1 MTRQYPYISHHGAVQ
16 GVTGS
21 CHQLWLTATDSLL
34 IDCGL
39 FQGGESS
46 GNGASASN
54 LAVEFALDSV
64 RALVATHV
72 HIDHIGRL
80 PWLLAAG
87 YAGPIHCTE
96 PSALL
101 MPTVL
106 EDAFLVGVKRDKR
119 LASKFID
126 LVAPRLRGHAYKTWV
141 TLIEREDL
149 VCRIR
154 FQRAGHILGSAYVE
168 CDVRYP
174 QEQRSRRIV
183 FSGDLGAPHA
193 PMLPAPKP
201 PHKADVVVLE
211 STYGNRLH
219 ENRRT
224 RRARFQKVVEQAL
237 EDGGTVIIPAFS
249 IGRTQELLYEL
260 EDIIH
265 RVGRTGGPAGNAAQA
280 PSRPGGRSHQY
291 TESSQPGRTG
301 GPATIGTTDGP
312 TQHGRTDGPTTTGR
326 TGGPAGKQ
334 NARTA
339 WQNIPIILDAPLATR
354 FTKLYRQLQPWWNAE
369 ALKRLTHGR
378 RPLGFEQLLTVE
390 THAQHQ
396 AMVNRLAQTRQ
407 PAIVITGSGMCT
419 AGRVVNYLKAMLGEP
434 RHNVVFVGYQARG
447 TPGAQIQQYGP
458 GGGYVEL
465 DGERYDIRA
474 GVHTLGGYSA
484 HADQAGLLG
493 FITGMRHWPQEVRL
507 VHGDDEAKATL
518 RRLLEEQAK
527 KAGKTIAVLVPEA

>member
-1 MTRQYPYISHHGAVQ
+1 MTRQYPHITHHGAVQ

-87 YAGPIHCTE
+87 YAGPVHCTE

-119 LASKFID
+119 LAGKFID

-168 CDVRYP
+168 CDVHYP
-174 QEQRSRRIV
+174 QKNRTRRIV

-201 PHKADVVVLE
+201 PYKADVVVLE

-224 RRARFQKVVEQAL
+224 RRTRFQKVVEQAL
-237 EDGGTVIIPAFS
+237 QDGGTVIIPAFS

-260 EDIIH
+260 EDIIS
-265 RVGRTGGPAGNAAQA
+265 RAGRTGGPAGNAAQT

-291 TESSQPGRTG
+291 TEPAEPG
-301 GPATIGTTDGP
+301 GT
-312 TQHGRTDGPTTTGR
+312 H
-326 TGGPAGKQ
+326 GPAGKQ

-339 WQNIPIILDAPLATR
+339 WQTLPIILDAPLATR

-369 ALKRLTHGR
+369 ALKRVTHGR

-396 AMVNRLAQTRQ
+396 AMVNRLSQTRQ

-419 AGRVVNYLKAMLGEP
+419 AGRVVNYLKAMLGDP

-507 VHGDDEAKATL
+507 VHGDDEAKDTL
-518 RRLLEEQAK
+518 RRLLEERAE

>member
-1 MTRQYPYISHHGAVQ
+1 MNEQYPQIKHHGAVQ

-21 CHQLWLTATDSLL
+21 CHQLWLTAQDSLL

-39 FQGGESS
+39 FQGGEGSS
-46 GNGASASN
+46 AGASANN
-54 LAVEFALDSV
+54 LAVEFSLSSV
-64 RALVATHV
+64 RAMVATHV

-87 YAGPIHCTE
+87 YKGDIHCTE

-101 MPTVL
+101 MPAVL

-119 LASKFID
+119 LAARFID
-126 LVAPRLRGHAYKTWV
+126 LVAPRLCGHPYKVWV

-168 CDVRYP
+168 CDVLYP
-174 QEQRSRRIV
+174 QEQRTRRIV

-201 PHKADVVVLE
+201 PYKADVVVLE

-219 ENRRT
+219 EDRRT
-224 RRARFQKVVEQAL
+224 RRARVQKVIEQAL
-237 EDGGTVIIPAFS
+237 QDGGTVIIPAFS

-260 EDIIH
+260 EDIIT
-265 RVGRTGGPAGNAAQA
+265 RATGSPR
-280 PSRPGGRSHQY
+280 SGG
-291 TESSQPGRTG
+291 
-301 GPATIGTTDGP
+301 TDGP
-312 TQHGRTDGPTTTGR
+312 VGN
-326 TGGPAGKQ
+326 Q
-334 NARTA
+334 NARTPSINP
-339 WQNIPIILDAPLATR
+339 WQKIPIILDAPLATR
-354 FTKLYRQLQPWWNAE
+354 FTALYRQLKPWWDAE
-369 ALKRLTHGR
+369 ALKRVTNGR

-396 AMVNRLAQTRQ
+396 AMVNRLTQTRQ

-419 AGRVVNYLKAMLGEP
+419 AGRVVNYLKAMLGDP

-447 TPGAQIQQYGP
+447 TPGAQLQQYGP
-458 GGGYVEL
+458 QGGYVDL
-465 DGERYDIRA
+465 DGDRYEVKA
-474 GVHTLGGYSA
+474 GIHTLGGYSA

-493 FITGMRHWPQEVRL
+493 FVTGMRHWPQKVCL

-518 RRLLEEQAK
+518 AGLLEEQAV
-527 KAGKTIAVLVPEA
+527 KAGKTIAVIVPRG